1 MVLQQAS
8 LLGHVVR
15 RAPAAAAAGAEQ
27 TRMGGDERHGLP
39 PDAAARHGTPRWAPL
54 TADEEQE
61 YETNLHRWNAEAL
74 ATEVKQAEMELP
86 PLFYCHGSAGGI
98 TLEEKED
105 QLTLSRAM
113 AENPHLLRREL
124 ALRRVTR
131 YRFAPTEP
139 RQDAAGAWRQ
149 AEAIDRVMEL
159 VVGGLRPEDAGRAAR
174 VSRRWREAAAAE
186 HAWKEICAR
195 EYPALVPAQA
205 KLGGRWRQLVTDRAR
220 GEKRRPEPPAPQLS
234 DFMIGVE
241 ITDSAGGSMSFV
253 EELKD
258 DSCFVDHRP
267 EGAQEQQSSGHP
279 GWGQE
284 PEDPYCE
291 EAFAISAFLVRKAD
305 RKVISLGDSKKDLV
319 DYVRYEKWNTLGL
332 HVPEL
337 VVEPYEPGSS
347 GGRTVIEAT
356 FYSESVKECQEV
368 EVTTFE
374 GIVKKTKKIYEDM
387 VLHKAT
393 GVKLTM
399 VESEEW
405 EEPNRN
411 VSVFQLLKQIQ
422 KQHPLRPVT
431 TTR

>member
-1 MVLQQAS
+1 
-8 LLGHVVR
+8 
-15 RAPAAAAAGAEQ
+15 
-27 TRMGGDERHGLP
+27 MGGDERHGLP

-205 KLGGRWRQLVTDRAR
+205 KLGGRWRQLVTDRAQ
-220 GEKRRPEPPAPQLS
+220 GQKRRPEAPAPQQLPQKLEKTKS
-234 DFMIGVE
+234 LQFDNHM
-241 ITDSAGGSMSFV
+241 ARN
-253 EELKD
+253 
-258 DSCFVDHRP
+258 RP
-267 EGAQEQQSSGHP
+267 EPGARCCDRAGR
-279 GWGQE
+279 GRVL
-284 PEDPYCE
+284 
-291 EAFAISAFLVRKAD
+291 AIFFS
-305 RKVISLGDSKKDLV
+305 
-319 DYVRYEKWNTLGL
+319 
-332 HVPEL
+332 
-337 VVEPYEPGSS
+337 
-347 GGRTVIEAT
+347 
-356 FYSESVKECQEV
+356 
-368 EVTTFE
+368 
-374 GIVKKTKKIYEDM
+374 
-387 VLHKAT
+387 
-393 GVKLTM
+393 
-399 VESEEW
+399 
-405 EEPNRN
+405 
-411 VSVFQLLKQIQ
+411 
-422 KQHPLRPVT
+422 
-431 TTR
+431 